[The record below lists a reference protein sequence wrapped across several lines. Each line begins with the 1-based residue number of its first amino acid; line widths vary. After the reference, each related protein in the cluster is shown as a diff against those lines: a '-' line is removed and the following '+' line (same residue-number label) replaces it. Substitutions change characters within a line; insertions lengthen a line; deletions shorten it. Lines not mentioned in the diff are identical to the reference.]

1 MRNGAFF
8 YRCPEYAC
16 QHFFSLPIQATRR
29 TESSLFCSSSSGAIR
44 TKKSLRKI
52 PETFSKQQTYAFLA
66 ISMSWVN
73 AAGSLIAIS
82 ESILRLISMPAVFR
96 PCMKVE

>member
-29 TESSLFCSSSSGAIR
+29 TETSLLRSSSEAIR
-44 TKKSLRKI
+44 EKKVSGGFRRL
-52 PETFSKQQTYAFLA
+52 FQSSKLTP
-66 ISMSWVN
+66 S
-73 AAGSLIAIS
+73 
-82 ESILRLISMPAVFR
+82 
-96 PCMKVE
+96 